1 MANDSLRDFRRKY
14 ASLIAVAYQRARS
27 AYPEIEEISVSD
39 ALAASVTRWSAKLT
53 ASPSDHEIGDYILSL
68 HIEDLALA
76 LLCRRGDSVAWEKLI
91 DEYRS
96 ALYVSARAVTRD
108 EVIAREIADGL
119 WADLYGLND
128 TDGPRRS
135 LLEYFHGR
143 SSLKT
148 WLRAVLAQR
157 FIDYQRSLARD
168 ERLGTASEHE
178 TEASSPNDDPPEPRR
193 EPYIQAFNQALN
205 AAIAE
210 LDTRD
215 RMRLNFYYVQEL
227 TLKEIGRLMNEYE
240 SSVSRRLLRSRKRL
254 RASVEDALR
263 RDHKFDGEQ
272 IRLCY
277 AYAME
282 SWSADIGR
290 LFAEK

>member
-1 MANDSLRDFRRKY
+1 MANDQLPALRQKHS
-14 ASLIAVAYQRARS
+14 ASIAAAFQRARS
-27 AYPEIEEISVSD
+27 VFPEIDEGAFAE
-39 ALAASVTRWSAKLT
+39 ALASSVGGWTAKLP
-53 ASPSDHEIGDYILSL
+53 ASASGLEIADHIRSL
-68 HIEDLALA
+68 HVEDFALA
-76 LLCRRGDSVAWEKLI
+76 LLCRRGDSRAWEKLI
-91 DEYRS
+91 DEHRS
-96 ALYVSARAVTRD
+96 ALYVSARALTRD
-108 EVIAREIADGL
+108 EAVARELADGL
-119 WADLYGLND
+119 WAELYGLGD
-128 TDGPRRS
+128 TAGPRRS

-157 FIDYQRSLARD
+157 FIDYRRSLARD
-168 ERLGTASEHE
+168 KRFGTA
-178 TEASSPNDDPPEPRR
+178 TENEAEVAAADDGPPDPTRV
-193 EPYIQAFNQALN
+193 PYLQAFNQALS
-205 AAIAE
+205 ASIAQ
-210 LDTRD
+210 LDARE
-215 RMRLNFYYVQEL
+215 RVRLNLYYVQDL

-254 RASVEDALR
+254 RASVEQALR
-263 RDHKFDGEQ
+263 RDHNFDGEQ